1 YTRSPHVADPFAEL
15 NAVSEARD
23 GKVLEAIEE
32 RLPFFDTDLLDAVAY
47 INRTCGLN
55 WEVSRLK
62 QELDRLAAEGRIL
75 RKESPFAVRYDVK
88 R

>member
-1 YTRSPHVADPFAEL
+1 MLIPSPNL
-15 NAVSEARD
+15 RAVSEARD
-23 GKVLEAIEE
+23 EKVLEAIRE
-32 RLPFFDTDLLDAVAY
+32 RLPLFDTDLLDAVAH
-47 INRTCGLN
+47 INRTCGLR

>member
-1 YTRSPHVADPFAEL
+1 MADPFAEL
-15 NAVSEARD
+15 HAVSEERD
-23 GKVLEAIEE
+23 QKVLEAIQQ
-32 RLPFFDTDLLDAVAY
+32 RLPLFDTDLMDAVAH

-75 RKESPFAVRYDVK
+75 RKESPFCGPV
-88 R
+88 